1 MQKLDIE
8 GNPTIHV
15 VFLLVFGFCLF
26 VLVFGMQEVGGKVE
40 FNVTSFC
47 KKETYICKYFYYCSP
62 LNKATAML

>member
-15 VFLLVFGFCLF
+15 GFLLGFGFCLF

-40 FNVTSFC
+40 F
-47 KKETYICKYFYYCSP
+47 KK
-62 LNKATAML
+62 